1 MKKIIALLI
10 VSSFLFSCTNTKQE
24 EIIKEPTVNE
34 NIPTANEES
43 NTGSEIKTIEVTEEE
58 YIETPETVVTETVEI
73 GSSTGEITIEEE
85 KILESE
91 VNDLLNEF
99 IDSLDNYDK

>member
-34 NIPTANEES
+34 NIPTANEEI